1 MAALAWPAPAR
12 ARNRRAGRAGNGDR
26 PAVGVK
32 VGRRWARGPVVVDG
46 HRPPDQAGPGGR
58 IGPRLERPLAGPGQP
73 IRRGMLEDEAR
84 AGAGVEVFVRDGVGQ
99 AAGSMD
105 HRRGAIAQG
114 DHLALAARFEPAGH
128 EEQVGAGV
136 DPAGHHPIESLIQ
149 DDPAGAPPGEGP
161 EGRRQCR
168 IATALDDQ
176 PGAGRQELRRSLGQE
191 IETLL
196 RIEPANHPQDGPVV
210 ARIEANPLEQV
221 GPTDQL
227 AGRIQERVGRRE
239 IGISRRVPDRRVDP
253 VEDPE
258 EARPAGHVALGGLPA
273 QDLVQ
278 PEAELAGKRLG
289 RKRGADRVDEIGPL
303 DARPEEIDPRCAPG
317 YHGVARDEA
326 KPREVRPLDPAVIG
340 EVVDRQDRGEP
351 APAHDRIGRVEAIAE
366 DERGRGV
373 PVVDVEQV
381 DRPSLGPER
390 LQRRPPEQAEAPGV
404 VRVTVDRVPIEG
416 GREIDEPEPVAVGQH
431 RADDHHPHAL
441 GVGLGRRPVRPG
453 HGHPEL
459 LLGDAGGQGDGAVRR
474 QEDVH
479 RSVERAGPSKATSQG
494 VDDIAQAAG
503 LCPGFAF
510 GSDGHDMHGA
520 IVDESGVRW
529 RGRDASAGGVARLAR
544 SRAYHSPRMDP
555 LVHVPTLPG
564 APFRLP
570 PQVEGLRRLAYN
582 LYWSWHPRAKV
593 LFNRIDAAAWTRY
606 RNPVAVLEGAVDWR
620 TLLED
625 QDFLVEYQA
634 VIADLDAYVANGRN
648 HWFQR
653 HYARSLEGP
662 IAYFCAEYGFY
673 ESLGIYSGGLGVLAG
688 DHLKTASDMALPFIG
703 VGLLYRKGYFRQT
716 IDADGHQEHAYP
728 DYDLARLPVLRAA
741 DRYGDP
747 LTVTIELPGRTLH
760 VAVWVAQVGRV
771 PTLLL
776 DTDINENNDA
786 DRPISHILYVRG
798 REMRLHQ
805 ELVLGVAGTRA
816 IRALGISPAVWHLN
830 EGHSAFLLAER
841 ARELVAG
848 GATFDTAFEH
858 VRSTSVFTI
867 HTPVSAGNERFD
879 ADLVRRVAGP
889 LLGVDRPEAA
899 GFVDMEKL
907 LLLGRGVDDD
917 PRQFDMTALSLRLS
931 CAANAVS
938 QLHAV
943 TANATWAPVLGERR
957 ILGITNGV
965 HAPTWVGTEMNGLY
979 ANILGADLD
988 DLDPQTKAG
997 RFWERLGRIPDRDLW
1012 AAHQR
1017 QKSEL
1022 AMFARKRLRSQFARH
1037 GEAPVV
1043 LEQLEE
1049 ALDPEILTIGFARR
1063 FATYKRAGLL
1073 FTDVERLARLL
1084 WHPERPVQI
1093 VFAGKAHPADRP
1105 GQGVIQQIFERSRS
1119 AALRD
1124 RVFILED
1131 YDMRIA
1137 RFLVQGV
1144 DVWLNNPRRPLE
1156 ASGTSGIKA
1165 AQNGVINA
1173 SVLDGWWDEGWT
1185 GDNGWAIGGREQ
1197 NPDEG
1202 AQDWADALDLYRIL
1216 EDEIVPSYYE
1226 RDQNGIPTGWT
1237 ERMRNSIASTI
1248 WRFSTT
1254 RMLHEYTEELYLP
1267 AAGVTIAGQAER
1279 NLTEPAPASLGA
1291 G

>member
-1 MAALAWPAPAR
+1 MA
-12 ARNRRAGRAGNGDR
+12 
-26 PAVGVK
+26 
-32 VGRRWARGPVVVDG
+32 
-46 HRPPDQAGPGGR
+46 
-58 IGPRLERPLAGPGQP
+58 
-73 IRRGMLEDEAR
+73 
-84 AGAGVEVFVRDGVGQ
+84 
-99 AAGSMD
+99 
-105 HRRGAIAQG
+105 
-114 DHLALAARFEPAGH
+114 
-128 EEQVGAGV
+128 
-136 DPAGHHPIESLIQ
+136 
-149 DDPAGAPPGEGP
+149 
-161 EGRRQCR
+161 
-168 IATALDDQ
+168 
-176 PGAGRQELRRSLGQE
+176 RSL
-191 IETLL
+191 
-196 RIEPANHPQDGPVV
+196 
-210 ARIEANPLEQV
+210 
-221 GPTDQL
+221 
-227 AGRIQERVGRRE
+227 
-239 IGISRRVPDRRVDP
+239 
-253 VEDPE
+253 
-258 EARPAGHVALGGLPA
+258 
-273 QDLVQ
+273 
-278 PEAELAGKRLG
+278 
-289 RKRGADRVDEIGPL
+289 
-303 DARPEEIDPRCAPG
+303 
-317 YHGVARDEA
+317 
-326 KPREVRPLDPAVIG
+326 
-340 EVVDRQDRGEP
+340 
-351 APAHDRIGRVEAIAE
+351 
-366 DERGRGV
+366 
-373 PVVDVEQV
+373 
-381 DRPSLGPER
+381 
-390 LQRRPPEQAEAPGV
+390 
-404 VRVTVDRVPIEG
+404 
-416 GREIDEPEPVAVGQH
+416 
-431 RADDHHPHAL
+431 
-441 GVGLGRRPVRPG
+441 
-453 HGHPEL
+453 
-459 LLGDAGGQGDGAVRR
+459 
-474 QEDVH
+474 
-479 RSVERAGPSKATSQG
+479 
-494 VDDIAQAAG
+494 
-503 LCPGFAF
+503 
-510 GSDGHDMHGA
+510 
-520 IVDESGVRW
+520 
-529 RGRDASAGGVARLAR
+529 
-544 SRAYHSPRMDP
+544 AYHSPRMDP
-555 LVHVPTLPG
+555 LVRVPTMPG

-570 PQVEGLRRLAYN
+570 PQLEGLRPLAYN
-582 LYWSWHPRAKV
+582 LWWTWHPRAKV

-648 HWFQR
+648 HWFHRQ
-653 HYARSLEGP
+653 YPRSLEGP
-662 IAYFCAEYGFY
+662 VAYFCAEYGFY

-703 VGLLYRKGYFRQT
+703 VGLMYRKGYFRQT

-776 DTDINENNDA
+776 DTDNNENDEA

-816 IRALGISPAVWHLN
+816 IRALGISPAAWHLN

-848 GATFDTAFEH
+848 GASFDRAFEQ
-858 VRSTSVFTI
+858 VRSSSVFTI

-889 LLGVDRPEAA
+889 LLGTDDPSAA
-899 GFVDMEKL
+899 GSIDIERL

-938 QLHAV
+938 QLHAA
-943 TANATWAPVLGERR
+943 TANATWAPMLGERR

-979 ANILGADLD
+979 ANVLGADLD

-997 RFWERLGRIPDRDLW
+997 RFWEHLARIPERDLW

-1037 GEAPVV
+1037 GEAPGV

-1119 AALRD
+1119 AGLRG

-1156 ASGTSGIKA
+1156 ASGTSGMKA
-1165 AQNGVINA
+1165 AQNGVVNA
-1173 SVLDGWWDEGWT
+1173 SILDGWWDEGWT
-1185 GDNGWAIGGREQ
+1185 GDNGWAIGSREQ

-1216 EDEIVPSYYE
+1216 EDEIVPRYYE
-1226 RDQNGIPTGWT
+1226 RGPSGIPTGWT
-1237 ERMRNSIASTI
+1237 ERMRSSIASTI

-1254 RMLHEYTEELYLP
+1254 RMLHEYTEQLYLP
-1267 AAGVTIAGQAER
+1267 AAGVPIDRRTERKAAEPKAVDGQAVER
-1279 NLTEPAPASLGA
+1279 SPASLGA